1 MQYLNRILPRF
12 LAIAAIFNLSF
23 FFWQQA
29 AAQKLSGQWIGSF
42 NSKEDPAEAQTEY
55 VLEFDINGSSLNGYS
70 YTYFP
75 IAGKRYFVICKL
87 KGSYDQGSKSLIV
100 TEVEKIKS
108 NTPPDFQNCLQ
119 THKLT
124 YFKQG
129 DKETLEGKWTPAE
142 KGSNCGS
149 GNSLFE
155 RKMIEKIKPIETA
168 KKSENNTL
176 NKSLPIAKK
185 NAPIPV
191 TKSSPK
197 KTTTPPQVAA
207 KKQIQQ
213 NKILPKKPVEQKVSA
228 VESSIKKDEG
238 LITIEEPKK
247 IKENF
252 SPPKE
257 KFSNRIYQILK
268 TINIDDDK
276 VTIDIYDNG
285 QIDGDTVSIYL
296 NDKLIVSKKMLT
308 AKPINIQL
316 NLEEDADTYDV
327 IMFAENLG
335 TIPPNT
341 ALMIVQ
347 TKNKRYEI
355 NITSTEQS
363 SGAVRFRY
371 RK

>member
-1 MQYLNRILPRF
+1 MNRILPRF
-12 LAIAAIFNLSF
+12 LAIAAIFNLSLLA
-23 FFWQQA
+23 WHA
-29 AAQKLSGQWIGSF
+29 SYAQKLSGQWIGSF

-55 VLEFDINGSSLNGYS
+55 VLEFDINGSTLSGYS

-87 KGSYDQGSKSLIV
+87 KGTYDAGSKSLVV

-129 DKETLEGKWTPAE
+129 EKETLEGKWTPAE
-142 KGSNCGS
+142 KDSNCGT
-149 GNSLFE
+149 GYSLFE
-155 RKMIEKIKPIETA
+155 RRMIEKIKPVGTV
-168 KKSENNTL
+168 KKSVPNTKPTTAV
-176 NKSLPIAKK
+176 NTKKSASVPQ
-185 NAPIPV
+185 
-191 TKSSPK
+191 
-197 KTTTPPQVAA
+197 TTTPKNKAA
-207 KKQIQQ
+207 ISAPSSKKTIQK
-213 NKILPKKPVEQKVSA
+213 KILPKNPIEQKAPIAEAEKNKEEKIIA
-228 VESSIKKDEG
+228 VD
-238 LITIEEPKK
+238 EPKK
-247 IKENF
+247 IKESF
-252 SPPKE
+252 APPKE
-257 KFSNRIYQILK
+257 KISNRIYQVLK
-268 TINIDDDK
+268 TIDIEDDK

-285 QIDGDTVSIYL
+285 QIDGDTISIFL
-296 NDKLIVSKKMLT
+296 NDKLVVSKRMLT

-316 NLEEDADTYDV
+316 KLEEDADMYDV
-327 IMFAENLG
+327 IMYAENLG

-355 NITSTEQS
+355 NITSTEQT

-371 RK
+371 KK